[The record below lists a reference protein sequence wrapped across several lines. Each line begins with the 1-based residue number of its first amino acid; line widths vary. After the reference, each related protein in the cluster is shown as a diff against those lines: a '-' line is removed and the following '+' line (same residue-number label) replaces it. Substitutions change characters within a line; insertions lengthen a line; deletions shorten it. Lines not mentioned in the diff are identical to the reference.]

1 MNYNK
6 KMGTVS
12 SVSRDINNRINV
24 SQDESSEY
32 GFKTLNSIKNI
43 NNNYQSQGQNE
54 TAENTKIELNEK
66 IPYKFEWKEGGNE
79 VKISGSF
86 LDDWKKK
93 EELKKNLTTGVYE
106 ITIKIPKGIHQFK
119 FIVDDKWLCSKNYN
133 IIYDEMNNANNII
146 DLTNY
151 KLSNINENNINMQT
165 KKKKKKSGKDNIE
178 YSRYFPNANEVN
190 LEAPIVPMHYIPSFN
205 LNSQT
210 NQESL
215 KKYIKPITLDK
226 RRNIIENNIYK
237 TIITISHEKLSHLCF
252 NLENSNNNEKYIR
265 TSMSQR
271 NKHKFITLVYYSP
284 KK

>member
-1 MNYNK
+1 
-6 KMGTVS
+6 MGTVS
-12 SVSRDINNRINV
+12 SVSRGINNRINV

-32 GFKTLNSIKNI
+32 GFKALNSIKNI
-43 NNNYQSQGQNE
+43 NNNYQSQVQSE

-93 EELKKNLTTGVYE
+93 EELKKNLTTGEYE
-106 ITIKIPKGIHQFK
+106 ITINVPKGIHQFK
-119 FIVDDKWLCSKNYN
+119 FIVDDNWMCSQNYN
-133 IIYDEMNNANNII
+133 IINDKMNNANNII

-151 KLSNINENNINMQT
+151 KLPNINENNINMQG

-178 YSRYFPNANEVN
+178 YSCNFPNTTEVN

-205 LNSQT
+205 LNNQT

-215 KKYIKPITLDK
+215 NNYFKPLTLDK

-252 NLENSNNNEKYIR
+252 NHENSNNNEKYIR